1 MRYKNLKF
9 LKIFFTI
16 FLLGLNVYTANADMT
31 KYCAVPPTI
40 GYSVSPNI
48 MLVLQD
54 DGRMRW
60 RAYCY
65 DNDGDGWCDNG
76 YDPTYS
82 YDGYFEP
89 DKLYRWNS
97 TEFYWEKVSY
107 GTPVTCPDT
116 NNKFPIEYK
125 ETFSSGSSS
134 YTLKYAVIRG
144 SLKIYSVKLGSQ
156 YITVYD
162 DGLGNLRRSDNSDI
176 VGSITYSNSSG
187 VGEISFSL
195 TVKSSFD
202 VYYGYNLNTN
212 SVYTGSCLNYHFMT
226 RIDIVRF
233 LLTGGSPRSCPTSY
247 IGILS
252 NATPQICDPRQ
263 NTVDKVS
270 STEIILKTQDFEDWD
285 LRWYKNICWDPSYCI
300 KNYTFP
306 GIPVKVDMSRVY
318 EGILYKQ
325 ASLDTIGKAKPR
337 IGLITYDTAW
347 PVIHNNKVYIG
358 DFRTSITDY
367 NKNFEYQHVITS
379 LNANRDLLPF
389 IPTTTCKTAGIWDA
403 GNSMAPALWDV
414 YRYFKQETPLYCGLD
429 PSTSSDDK
437 WKNPLYQCIDY
448 YDDGSCKE
456 VAQAPCSKNFVIL
469 ITEGMWNIGSD
480 SSGNLI
486 KTCKIDDG
494 FESLSSDP
502 VVPIR
507 WMHKGIN
514 MVNEGNN
521 INIDKVYVLNIWA
534 YSDYGKMASKLMA
547 VYGSFDTSYDFP
559 EGYTGY
565 PQSTCDL
572 SAYNSAFT
580 DCKGSLCENSLHTGT
595 GYSWDKNNDGI
606 PDTYFEVNTV
616 EDLRRALE
624 TAFSDIQK
632 NVASS
637 STTALLT
644 GRNDKGAILEQVLFY
659 PSKIFEKPFELT
671 WISQLF
677 TLWYYKATNVQ
688 NIREDTNKNFKLDVL
703 DDKVVEYYLDNNQQL
718 NIKVCNTNSDGSASS
733 TCQTY
738 DDINNINYLV
748 EVGKE
753 LLKRDYD
760 TRKIYSVDENNQL
773 RQLTASNKSYFDTL
787 LGTDIN
793 EFPTC
798 LQTDGNIDYE
808 KTINYLLGYQV
819 SGCRNK
825 VANSDGDTWKLADIM
840 HSSPQIVSYGD
851 YDVVFVSSNDGVL
864 HAFKIGQYKRV
875 NSTSTVAELLGDNK
889 GEELWGFIPKHALPY
904 IRYLADPNY
913 CHIYITDL
921 RPYIVDADYD
931 RDGTV
936 EKVLIGG
943 FRLGG
948 GCGCTDGNCITPP
961 ADTCP
966 DPTSSSCVGLSSYY
980 ALDITDPTTP
990 VLLWEFTDPNLYFTY
1005 SGPGVI
1011 KTKDNKY
1018 HVVFASGPINYT
1030 GQFLNTNNQG
1040 LKIFVLDLETG
1051 SLERIISTGI
1061 QKAFAGRIFSE
1072 GFDFD
1077 EDGYTD
1083 YLAFGYVRQDGS
1095 DTNYKGGIILLGGNY
1110 DASTGA
1116 LYPFDSNVYNWNGIN
1131 YTAFGT
1137 DINPVV
1143 SKVEFMKCFGKW
1155 YMYFGT
1161 GRWFKNIDDWEVN
1174 NNTLFG
1180 IPIDIKE
1187 DSDGNKYISL
1197 ITNTENMT
1205 DQNNQK
1211 ICTEAQNGQIKGWY
1225 INLEGSTTDHLKEK
1239 MITDPI
1245 KTPFNVVLF
1254 ATIEPVKAICGL
1266 GGRTRIWGLNCA
1278 TGGVITGCTV
1288 NDLYKINPSTV
1299 QGMLLLQLSGGNIE
1313 QININNIAQNTSS
1326 RTTNWTTGIAPEGAP
1341 PFVKPYKELKGKILL
1356 WLER

>member
-1 MRYKNLKF
+1 MRKNKF
-9 LKIFFTI
+9 LLLFLSGFFILTFI
-16 FLLGLNVYTANADMT
+16 KTSNANLT

-48 MLVLQD
+48 MIVLQD
-54 DGRMRW
+54 DARMRW

-76 YDPTYS
+76 YNPTYN

-89 DKLYRWNS
+89 DKLYRWNP
-97 TEFYWEKVSY
+97 TEHYWEKINS
-107 GTPVTCPDT
+107 GKPASCPDT
-116 NNKFPIEYK
+116 NNKYPIEYK
-125 ETFSSGSSS
+125 ETFPAGSSS
-134 YTLKYAVIRG
+134 YTLNYSVIRG
-144 SLKIYSVKLGSQ
+144 SLKIYNLNLPSYSGA
-156 YITVYD
+156 VYD
-162 DGLGNLRRSDNSDI
+162 DGNGNLRRVDNNAL

-187 VGEISFSL
+187 KGVINFYE
-195 TVKSSFD
+195 TVNSSFD
-202 VYYGYNLNTN
+202 VYYGYNLNEKN
-212 SVYTGSCLNYHFMT
+212 IYYGKCLNYHFMT

-247 IGILS
+247 IGPIS
-252 NATPQICDPRQ
+252 NATPQFCDPRQ

-270 STEIILKTQDFEDWD
+270 STEVILKTQDFEDWD
-285 LRWYKNICWDPSYCI
+285 LRWVKGVCWDSSYCI
-300 KNYTFP
+300 RNYTFS
-306 GIPVKVDMSRVY
+306 GIPVKADISRVY
-318 EGILYKQ
+318 TGILYKQ
-325 ASLDTIGKAKPR
+325 ASLDEIGKVKPR

-358 DFRTSITDY
+358 DFRKSISDY
-367 NKNFEYQHVITS
+367 NKNYEYQHIITS
-379 LNANRDLLPF
+379 LNANRDLLEE
-389 IPTTTCKTAGIWDA
+389 IPTSSCKTAGIWDA

-414 YRYFKQETPLYCGLD
+414 YRYFAQQTPLYCGLD
-429 PSTSSDDK
+429 PSTNSSDK
-437 WKNPLYQCIDY
+437 WKNPLYQCIKFDSS
-448 YDDGSCKE
+448 GNCIG
-456 VAQAPCSKNFVIL
+456 VAKAPCSKNFVIL

-494 FESLSSDP
+494 FENFSSDP
-502 VVPIR
+502 VVPIY
-507 WMHKGIN
+507 WMHKNGMI
-514 MVNEGNN
+514 NEGDN

-534 YSDYGKMASKLMA
+534 YSKYGKMASKLMS
-547 VYGSFDTSYDFP
+547 VFGSFDTKNNWP

-580 DCKGSLCENSLHTGT
+580 SCKGSLCENSLHTGT

-659 PSKIFEKPFELT
+659 PTKVFEKPYEVN

-677 TLWYYKATNVQ
+677 TFWYYKATNVQ

-703 DDKVVEYYLDNNQQL
+703 IDKVIEYYLDNNQQL
-718 NIKVCNTNSDGSASS
+718 KIDVCNVNSDGSASS
-733 TCQTY
+733 TCITKN
-738 DDINNINYLV
+738 DVNKVNYLI
-748 EVGKE
+748 ETGKE
-753 LLKRDYD
+753 LSKVNYSDRV
-760 TRKIYSVDENNQL
+760 IYSVDENNQL
-773 RQLTASNKSYFDTL
+773 RRFTASNKNYFDTL

-798 LQTDGNIDYE
+798 LQTSGNIDYE
-808 KTINYLLGYQV
+808 KTINYLLGQQIT
-819 SGCRNK
+819 GCRNK
-825 VANSDGDTWKLADIM
+825 VINSDGDTWKLADVM
-840 HSSPQIVSYGD
+840 HSSPQIVSYPN
-851 YDVVFVSSNDGVL
+851 YDVVFISSNDGVL
-864 HAFKIGQYKRV
+864 HAFKIGKYKRI
-875 NSTSTVAELLGDNK
+875 NSNSTVAELLENNK
-889 GEELWGFIPKHALPY
+889 GEELWGFIPQNALPY

-921 RPYIVDADYD
+921 RAYILEIDNDGDKIID
-931 RDGTV
+931 R
-936 EKVLIGG
+936 KILIGG

-961 ADTCP
+961 SDTCP

-980 ALDITDPTTP
+980 ALDITNPENP
-990 VLLWEFTDPNLYFTY
+990 VYLWEFKHKDLRFTY
-1005 SGPGVI
+1005 SGPGI
-1011 KTKDNKY
+1011 IRTKDNKY

-1030 GQFLNTNNQG
+1030 GQFLNTNNQE

-1061 QKAFAGRIFSE
+1061 QKAFAGRIFSK

-1083 YLAFGYVRQDGS
+1083 YLAFGYTRQDGS
-1095 DTNYKGGIILLGGNY
+1095 DTNYKGGIILLGGSITN
-1110 DASTGA
+1110 GN
-1116 LYPFDSNVYNWNGIN
+1116 LYPFNTNVYNWNFVN
-1131 YTAFGT
+1131 FTTFGT

-1143 SKVEFMKCFGKW
+1143 SKVEFMKCFGRW

-1205 DQNNQK
+1205 DLNNQN
-1211 ICTEAQNGQIKGWY
+1211 ICTKAQHNVIKGWY
-1225 INLEGSTTDHLKEK
+1225 INLEGSSTDHLKEK

-1245 KTPFNVVLF
+1245 KTPYNVVLF

-1266 GGRTRIWGLNCA
+1266 GGRTRVWGLNCA
-1278 TGGVITGCTV
+1278 TGGVITGCNV
-1288 NDLYKINPSTV
+1288 NDLYQINPSTV

-1313 QININNIAQNTSS
+1313 QININNIAQNTGS
-1326 RTTNWTTGIAPEGAP
+1326 RTTDWSTGIAPEGAP